1 MRYAQATPTEV
12 GMKGLPRA
20 VRVSCIFSVFSV
32 KWNRKPKI
40 KVMLVLEAKLKGK
53 DWQYELLSEA
63 IRTANFIRNKAVRY
77 WMDNRGVDK
86 NDLQKLCAILAK
98 EYEWAGKLNSQAR
111 QSSADRAWLAISGF
125 YANCKEGKPG
135 KKGFPK
141 FKKRRRAVEYKQT
154 GWKLAE
160 DRKKISFTDG
170 FKAGSFKLIGS
181 RDLNFYQPSQ
191 IKRVR
196 VVKRADGFYC
206 QFLVDVERSEPQSP
220 TSKAVGIDLGLE
232 YFYTDSEG
240 NQVEN
245 PRFLRKSEKSLKR
258 LQRRVSQKKKGSKN
272 RKKAINKMAR
282 KHLKVSRQ
290 RREFAV
296 KTARTLVTSSDVIV
310 YENLKVSNL
319 VKNHKLAKSISDVA
333 WYMFTMWVDYFAKI
347 YGVHV
352 MSVAPHFTSQDCS
365 GCGERVKKSLSTRT
379 HKCPSCGLIEHR
391 DLNAAK
397 NILAKGLGIKS
408 TAGHAETQK
417 LGETD
422 PLVCVEKSTRVKVSR
437 RAKNPTP

>member
-1 MRYAQATPTEV
+1 
-12 GMKGLPRA
+12 
-20 VRVSCIFSVFSV
+20 
-32 KWNRKPKI
+32 
-40 KVMLVLEAKLKGK
+40 MLVLEGKLKGK
-53 DWQYELLSEA
+53 DWQYELLDEA
-63 IRTANFIRNKAVRY
+63 IRTANFVRNKALRY

-98 EYEWAGKLNSQAR
+98 EYEWVLKLNSQAR
-111 QSSADRAWLAISGF
+111 QSSADRAWLSISRF
-125 YANCKEGKPG
+125 FANCKEGKPS

-141 FKKRRRAVEYKQT
+141 FKKRGRSVEYKQT

-160 DRKKISFTDG
+160 DRKRISFTDG

-181 RDLNFYQPSQ
+181 RDLSFYQLSQ

-220 TSKAVGIDLGLE
+220 TGKAVGIDLGLE

-282 KHLKVSRQ
+282 KHLRVSRQ

-296 KTARTLVTSSDVIV
+296 RTARTLVASNDAIV
-310 YENLKVSNL
+310 YEDLKVSNL
-319 VKNHKLAKSISDVA
+319 VRNHKLAKSISDVA
-333 WYMFTMWVDYFAKI
+333 WYMFTTWVDYFAKI
-347 YGVHV
+347 HGVHV
-352 MSVAPHFTSQDCS
+352 MSVPPHFTS
-365 GCGERVKKSLSTRT
+365 EEKIRVICVILLIRVTN
-379 HKCPSCGLIEHR
+379 CGLIEHR

-397 NILAKGLGIKS
+397 NLLAKGLGIKN
-408 TAGHAETQK
+408 TVGHTGIK
-417 LGETD
+417 TLGETD
-422 PLVCVEKSTRVKVSR
+422 PLVCVEKSTQVKVSR
-437 RAKNPTP
+437 RTKNPTPTRGGSVN

>member
-1 MRYAQATPTEV
+1 
-12 GMKGLPRA
+12 
-20 VRVSCIFSVFSV
+20 
-32 KWNRKPKI
+32 
-40 KVMLVLEAKLKGK
+40 MLVLEAKLKGK
-53 DWQYELLSEA
+53 DWQYELLDEA
-63 IRTANFIRNKAVRY
+63 IHGTANFVRNKALRY

-98 EYEWAGKLNSQAR
+98 EYEWALKLNSQAR
-111 QSSADRAWLAISGF
+111 QSSADRAWLAISRF

-141 FKKRRRAVEYKQT
+141 FKKRGRSVEYKQT

-160 DRKKISFTDG
+160 DKKKITFTDG
-170 FKAGSFKLIGS
+170 FKAGSFKLISS

-206 QFLVDVERSEPQSP
+206 QFLVDIERSEPQSP
-220 TSKAVGIDLGLE
+220 TGKTVGIDLGLE

-272 RKKAINKMAR
+272 RKKAINKMAK

-296 KTARTLVTSSDVIV
+296 RTARTLVTSSDVIV
-310 YENLKVSNL
+310 YEDLKVSNL

-333 WYMFTMWVDYFAKI
+333 WYMFTTLVDYFAKI
-347 YGVHV
+347 RGVHV

-379 HKCPSCGLIEHR
+379 HKCPNCGLIEHR

-397 NILAKGLGIKS
+397 NILAKGLGLKS
-408 TAGHAETQK
+408 TAGHAETKK
-417 LGETD
+417 LGETN
-422 PLVCVEKSTRVKVSR
+422 PLVCVEKSTQVKVSR

>member
-1 MRYAQATPTEV
+1 
-12 GMKGLPRA
+12 
-20 VRVSCIFSVFSV
+20 
-32 KWNRKPKI
+32 
-40 KVMLVLEAKLKGK
+40 MLVLEGKLKGK
-53 DWQYELLSEA
+53 DWQYELLDEA
-63 IRTANFIRNKAVRY
+63 IRTANFVRNKALRY

-86 NDLQKLCAILAK
+86 NDVQKLCTILAQ
-98 EYEWAGKLNSQAR
+98 EYEWVLKLNSQAR
-111 QSSADRAWLAISGF
+111 QSSADRAWLSISRF
-125 YANCKEGKPG
+125 FANCKEGKPS

-141 FKKRRRAVEYKQT
+141 FKKRGRSVEYKQT

-160 DRKKISFTDG
+160 DRKRISFTDG

-181 RDLNFYQPSQ
+181 RDLSFYQLSQ

-220 TSKAVGIDLGLE
+220 TGKAVGIDLGLE

-245 PRFLRKSEKSLKR
+245 QRFLRKSEKSLKR

-282 KHLKVSRQ
+282 KHLRVSRQ

-296 KTARTLVTSSDVIV
+296 RTARTLVASNDAIV
-310 YENLKVSNL
+310 YEDLKVSNL
-319 VKNHKLAKSISDVA
+319 VRNHKLAKSISDVA
-333 WYMFTMWVDYFAKI
+333 WYMFTTWVDYFAKI
-347 YGVHV
+347 HGVHV
-352 MSVAPHFTSQDCS
+352 MSVPPHFTS
-365 GCGERVKKSLSTRT
+365 EEKIRVICVILLIRVTN
-379 HKCPSCGLIEHR
+379 CGLIEHR

-397 NILAKGLGIKS
+397 NLLAKGLGIKN
-408 TAGHAETQK
+408 TVGHTGIK
-417 LGETD
+417 TLGETD
-422 PLVCVEKSTRVKVSR
+422 PLVCVEKSTQVKVSR
-437 RAKNPTP
+437 RTKNPTPTRGGSVN

>member
-1 MRYAQATPTEV
+1 
-12 GMKGLPRA
+12 
-20 VRVSCIFSVFSV
+20 
-32 KWNRKPKI
+32 
-40 KVMLVLEAKLKGK
+40 MLVLEAKLKGK
-53 DWQYELLSEA
+53 NWQYELLDEA
-63 IRTANFIRNKAVRY
+63 IRTANFVRNKALRY
-77 WMDNRGVDK
+77 WMDNKGIDK

-98 EYEWAGKLNSQAR
+98 EYEWAGQLNSQAR
-111 QSSADRAWLAISGF
+111 QSSADRAWLAISRF

-135 KKGFPK
+135 KKDFPK
-141 FKKRRRAVEYKQT
+141 FKKRGRSVEYKQT

-160 DRKKISFTDG
+160 DKKKITFTDG
-170 FKAGSFKLIGS
+170 FKAGSFKLISS
-181 RDLNFYQPSQ
+181 RDLNFYQLSQ

-206 QFLVDVERSEPQSP
+206 QFLMDVERSEPQSP
-220 TSKAVGIDLGLE
+220 TGKTVGIDLGLE

-258 LQRRVSQKKKGSKN
+258 LQRRVSKKKKGSNN

-296 KTARTLVTSSDVIV
+296 RTARTLVTSGDVIV
-310 YENLKVSNL
+310 YEDIKVSNL

-333 WYMFTMWVDYFAKI
+333 WYMFTNWVDYFAKMR
-347 YGVHV
+347 GVHV
-352 MSVAPHFTSQDCS
+352 IAVAPHFTSQDCS

-397 NILAKGLGIKS
+397 NILAKGLGLKS
-408 TAGHAETQK
+408 TVGHTETQK

-422 PLVCVEKSTRVKVSR
+422 PLVCVEKSTQIKVSR

>member
-1 MRYAQATPTEV
+1 
-12 GMKGLPRA
+12 
-20 VRVSCIFSVFSV
+20 
-32 KWNRKPKI
+32 
-40 KVMLVLEAKLKGK
+40 MLVLEGKLKGK
-53 DWQYELLSEA
+53 DWQYELLDEA
-63 IRTANFIRNKAVRY
+63 IRTANFVRNKALRY
-77 WMDNRGVDK
+77 WMDNKGVDK

-98 EYEWAGKLNSQAR
+98 SYEWAGQLNSQAR
-111 QSSADRAWLAISGF
+111 QSSADRAWLAISRF

-141 FKKRRRAVEYKQT
+141 FKKRGRSVEYKQT

-160 DRKKISFTDG
+160 DRKRISFTDG

-181 RDLNFYQPSQ
+181 RDLNFYQLSQ

-206 QFLVDVERSEPQSP
+206 QFLVDIERSELQSP
-220 TSKAVGIDLGLE
+220 TGKSVGIDLGLE
-232 YFYTDSEG
+232 FFYTDSKG

-245 PRFLRKSEKSLKR
+245 PRFSLKSEKSLKR

-296 KTARTLVTSSDVIV
+296 RTARTLVTSNDVIV
-310 YENLKVSNL
+310 YEDLKVSNL

-333 WYMFTMWVDYFAKI
+333 WYMFTTWVDYFAKI
-347 YGVHV
+347 HGVHV

-379 HKCPSCGLIEHR
+379 HKCPNCGLIEHR

-397 NILAKGLGIKS
+397 NILAKSLGRKS
-408 TAGHAETQK
+408 TVGHTETNK

-422 PLVCVEKSTRVKVSR
+422 PLVCVEKSTQVKVSR

>member
-1 MRYAQATPTEV
+1 MINVELYHQ
-12 GMKGLPRA
+12 
-20 VRVSCIFSVFSV
+20 
-32 KWNRKPKI
+32 PKE
-40 KVMLVLEAKLKGK
+40 KTMLVLEAKLKGK
-53 DWQYELLSEA
+53 DWQHELLDEA
-63 IRTANFIRNKAVRY
+63 IRTANFVRNKALRY

-111 QSSADRAWLAISGF
+111 QSSADRAWLAISRF

-141 FKKRRRAVEYKQT
+141 FKKRGRSVEYKQT

-160 DRKKISFTDG
+160 DRKRISFTDG

-181 RDLNFYQPSQ
+181 RDLNFYQLSQ

-206 QFLVDVERSEPQSP
+206 QFLVDIERSELQSP
-220 TSKAVGIDLGLE
+220 TGKSVGIDLGLE
-232 YFYTDSEG
+232 FFYTDSKG

-245 PRFLRKSEKSLKR
+245 PRFSLKSEKSLKR

-296 KTARTLVTSSDVIV
+296 RTARTLVTSNDVIV
-310 YENLKVSNL
+310 YEDLKVSNL

-333 WYMFTMWVDYFAKI
+333 WYMFTTWVDYFAKI
-347 YGVHV
+347 HGVHV

-379 HKCPSCGLIEHR
+379 HKCPNCGLIEHR

-397 NILAKGLGIKS
+397 NILAKSLGIKS
-408 TAGHAETQK
+408 TVGHTETNK

-422 PLVCVEKSTRVKVSR
+422 PLVCVEKSTQVKVSR